1 MSENTKTMN
10 TIESTKAP
18 RSSGEIRSIFEAKGC
33 TVSIETLGHS
43 YRAGGEIF
51 IYAPGVDPASETGF
65 KFSTA
70 DFAGFDGTGYD
81 GRGRHY
87 TVWLVTAG
95 DYVPA
100 TAAEFAN
107 AAEDRRIEFGAEHR
121 SCSSTRF
128 FVHRDEKAS
137 KGLADLGGAFAALGL

>member
-1 MSENTKTMN
+1 MENK
-10 TIESTKAP
+10 SAP
-18 RSSGEIRSIFEAKGC
+18 RSSAEIQAVFTARGC
-33 TVSIETLGHS
+33 TVEVQNLGHS

-51 IYAPGVDPASETGF
+51 IYAPGVDPVSEAGF
-65 KFSTA
+65 TFTPA
-70 DFAGFDGTGYD
+70 DFRGFDGTGYD
-81 GRGRHY
+81 GRGRSY
-87 TVWLVTAG
+87 KVWLGTAG

-100 TAAEFAN
+100 TAAEFGN

-128 FVHRDEKAS
+128 YVHRDEKAS

>member
-10 TIESTKAP
+10 ATETKSAP
-18 RSSGEIRSIFEAKGC
+18 RSSGEVQAVFTAKGC
-33 TVSIETLGHS
+33 TVSVQDLGHS

-51 IYAPGVDPASETGF
+51 IYAPGVDPASEAGF
-65 KFSTA
+65 KFTPA
-70 DFAGFDGTGYD
+70 DFRGFDGTGYD
-81 GRGRHY
+81 GRGRSY
-87 TVWLVTAG
+87 RVWLVTAG

-100 TAAEFAN
+100 TAAEFGN
-107 AAEDRRIEFGAEHR
+107 AAEDRRIQFGAEHR

-128 FVHRDEKAS
+128 YVHRDEKAS

>member
-1 MSENTKTMN
+1 MSEK
-10 TIESTKAP
+10 SAP
-18 RSSGEIRSIFEAKGC
+18 RSSGEIWEIFSRKGC
-33 TVSIETLGHS
+33 TVSVESLGHS

-51 IYAPGVDPASETGF
+51 IYAPGVNPASEAGF
-65 KFSTA
+65 SFTPA

-87 TVWLVTAG
+87 RVWLVTAG

-107 AAEDRRIEFGAEHR
+107 AAEDRRIKFGAEHR
-121 SCSSTRF
+121 SCSSTRY
-128 FVHRDEKAS
+128 FVHREEKAT
-137 KGLADLGGAFAALGL
+137 KGLTDLGGAFAALGL